1 MNMSTNGNNSS
12 SNPVRA
18 NPFTGKSVTPT
29 SNVGGNLGHTDF
41 GPKAGTFKPIAP
53 NSNLA
58 QELQN
63 NSKTAGSYGN
73 YGQKTNPF
81 NEPNPFGVQKNNP
94 ANSSFNPNSANNF
107 SQSAN
112 QSSFSQTNS
121 NFVGGNPAQS
131 ANNSIGLGASS
142 GNLVSTFGAN
152 SDRNLDQNNSFS
164 QGNLGNSQNQFPSQ
178 TPNQNSNFPNPN
190 IQNPNNANNP
200 NFGNSNFQKSNQN
213 PQNTDNSAFQS
224 AQINLIDQNIP
235 NLKGTFTPNYNN
247 FQHPKSNSFQ
257 QNSQNSF
264 PNNSQN
270 GQNPHIPIP
279 NSQNS
284 NSQNQNGQNHNSQHT
299 NFNSNL
305 PIPVRNNPNFTNQNQ
320 GQNSNQFPVQNPN
333 QTPNQNPNFPSNNS
347 SVLAPNSPTNSRQ
360 NTNQNTPNFGQNQFS
375 NNSQNRQNSQN
386 NFQPNFQPSQN
397 PNSTQNQTLPISNS
411 QGQFNP
417 NQNSIQTL
425 SIAQNPQNT
434 QTVPNQGQI
443 PNPNLQPKAK
453 SGGLF
458 GLFGKR
464 EEKVVVQQVLS
475 KDSVEYLKQLSPS
488 DLRKEV
494 IKTEIEIQKA
504 LIENERAYRDGISTV
519 RDLISPSGVKITHGY
534 LELNTKLTRSFFILV
549 YPRVINMGWLEGLV
563 NADLQMD
570 ISIFIY
576 PRDSADVLRDLKGK
590 VAKIQASLQ
599 MNAEQGKT
607 RDPALETAYRDVE
620 GLRDAIQQGV
630 EKFFRTGVYI
640 TVYGD
645 TLDQL
650 EKNSQAVEG
659 VLSQQSIVLKRA
671 ALQMDD
677 GFNASLPILKDDLDV
692 VSNMNTG
699 PLSACFPFVSSDLSS
714 DSGILYGINRHNS
727 SLIIFDRFELEN
739 ANSLVFATSGAGK
752 SFAVKLEILRSL
764 MLGVGV
770 IVIDPE
776 QEYKVLADTL
786 GGTYIN
792 MSLNSNNRINP
803 FDLPKPLPG
812 ESTADI
818 IRTAIIDLMGLMNL
832 MMGKMSASEIGI
844 MERAIKECYNKRDI
858 TDNSDLTKVQA
869 PTMTDLVEI
878 LQGIVGGDSLAQ
890 RLYRYTEGTFSGLF
904 NKPTNINMKNDFIV
918 FNIRD
923 LQDTL
928 RPIAMY
934 ILLKYVWTEIRTSL
948 KKRILAIDEA
958 WIMMQYEDSARFLFS
973 LAKRARKY
981 YLGITTITQ
990 DVGDFLNSPLGKPIV
1005 TNAAMKILLKQSTA
1019 AIDGVAETFA
1029 LTSGEK
1035 QVLLQSDVGQGIF
1048 FAGARHVAIEI
1059 IAFPTEHRLITTN
1072 PKDLIKIQ
1080 EQDAQ
1085 KK

>member
-1 MNMSTNGNNSS
+1 MPNMSTNSTYGN

-18 NPFTGKSVTPT
+18 NPYTGKSVTPT
-29 SNVGGNLGHTDF
+29 SSIGGNLGGNSGNTGHTDF
-41 GPKAGTFKPIAP
+41 GPPAGTFKPINP
-53 NSNLA
+53 GMDLGN
-58 QELQN
+58 ELRQ
-63 NSKTAGSYGN
+63 NSKTTGSYGN

-81 NEPNPFGVQKNNP
+81 NEPNPFAIQKSNNSSNP
-94 ANSSFNPNSANNF
+94 QNLQNPNGSSPNSGNFNSNFQPNNQSPGGFGSSNPNTNSQNYPNNSSFTPKNQANS
-107 SQSAN
+107 
-112 QSSFSQTNS
+112 
-121 NFVGGNPAQS
+121 
-131 ANNSIGLGASS
+131 NNSINIPASS
-142 GNLVSTFGAN
+142 SGLVSSFGAN
-152 SDRNLDQNNSFS
+152 SGFSPNNNPNNSFNSTPNYQFSS
-164 QGNLGNSQNQFPSQ
+164 QSISNSSPNSDNFQTNLPNFKGSFAPNQAQIFPQNSTQTSPQSSYPKSFPNQTLTNNSNFQNQGQNLNFQPNFDQKQQNNLSNQ
-178 TPNQNSNFPNPN
+178 NVNQNNNQSFRSNLPIPIKNSNQNSNFQ
-190 IQNPNNANNP
+190 QNQIFN
-200 NFGNSNFQKSNQN
+200 SNQN
-213 PQNTDNSAFQS
+213 SPINQPNS
-224 AQINLIDQNIP
+224 
-235 NLKGTFTPNYNN
+235 NN
-247 FQHPKSNSFQ
+247 FAPNIANQNSNFQ
-257 QNSQNSF
+257 QNSQN
-264 PNNSQN
+264 
-270 GQNPHIPIP
+270 P
-279 NSQNS
+279 NSQNTNRFSVFPS
-284 NSQNQNGQNHNSQHT
+284 NFQP
-299 NFNSNL
+299 NL
-305 PIPVRNNPNFTNQNQ
+305 DQNQ
-320 GQNSNQFPVQNPN
+320 GQNNIP
-333 QTPNQNPNFPSNNS
+333 NNS
-347 SVLAPNSPTNSRQ
+347 P
-360 NTNQNTPNFGQNQFS
+360 
-375 NNSQNRQNSQN
+375 NNSISENKQNFQNSQQIIQIN
-386 NFQPNFQPSQN
+386 QP
-397 PNSTQNQTLPISNS
+397 
-411 QGQFNP
+411 
-417 NQNSIQTL
+417 
-425 SIAQNPQNT
+425 QNPQNKT
-434 QTVPNQGQI
+434 
-443 PNPNLQPKAK
+443 K
-453 SGGLF
+453 SSGLF
-458 GLFGKR
+458 GLFGQKP
-464 EEKVVVQQVLS
+464 EKVVVQQVLS
-475 KDSVEYLKQLSPS
+475 KDSVEYLKQLNPS

-519 RDLISPSGVKITHGY
+519 RDLISPSGVKITHSH

-599 MNAEQGKT
+599 INAEQGKT

-671 ALQMDD
+671 SLQMDD

-752 SFAVKLEILRSL
+752 SYTVKLEILRSL

-832 MMGKMSASEIGI
+832 MMGKMSATEIGI

-1005 TNAAMKILLKQSTA
+1005 TNAAMKMLLKQSTA
-1019 AIDGVAETFA
+1019 AIDGVGETFA

-1072 PKDLIKIQ
+1072 PKDLLKIQ
-1080 EQDAQ
+1080 EQDAG
-1085 KK
+1085 KN